1 MKLGDVLKKERELRG
16 VSLEHA
22 ACRLGVAE
30 TEYRSIEDGNSLAER
45 WGPLLARIAIK
56 LETPT
61 SRLISETG
69 RSADAQKV
77 ACGTLIKQA
86 RERKQKSP
94 ADLAAA
100 LELSIETYDQI
111 ELGQSPVEEFGPLLL
126 RFAELVE
133 QPIFN
138 LFYPCGL
145 PLEKLKD
152 YP

>member
-1 MKLGDVLKKERELRG
+1 MKLGDVLKKERELKG
-16 VSLEHA
+16 ISLERA
-22 ACRLGVAE
+22 ASTLGITE
-30 TEYRSIEDGNSLAER
+30 TEYRLIEDGNSLAER

-56 LETPT
+56 LGTPT

-69 RSADAQKV
+69 RSDGARKG
-77 ACGTLIKQA
+77 ACGRLIKQH
-86 RERKQKSP
+86 RESKQKSP

-100 LELSIETYDQI
+100 LELSREVYDQI
-111 ELGQSPVEEFGPLLL
+111 EHGESPVEEFGPLLL
-126 RFAELVE
+126 RFAELIE

-138 LFYPCGL
+138 LFYPCAL